1 MTKKYVNENNLQTAM
16 TEYQDNMVVGREVYD
31 QYKKEVGTVTRVY
44 DNTSGDGEQVYAV
57 VKDPSTPTGQKMMH
71 GWLFVHGHKIIQTLP
86 KTKTIRL
93 VS

>member
-44 DNTSGDGEQVYAV
+44 DNTSGDGE
-57 VKDPSTPTGQKMMH
+57 
-71 GWLFVHGHKIIQTLP
+71 
-86 KTKTIRL
+86 
-93 VS
+93 